1 MKLTTTLALSCLM
14 ILAANPTFAA
24 DIAADFD
31 INNNP
36 SPSGWSYGS
45 TDYSDGVT
53 SVDTT
58 SFSVYPDAGQV
69 IAFTGRNWL
78 VDATGVDTG
87 GGVSF
92 NGPARDGHSG
102 ASQAHFG
109 ITWDPLE
116 VDFVPDQSMSVVSTA
131 RYEIPTSGSY
141 DISYAFADN
150 QTCCAN
156 RDGDAWVWTSDSA
169 GGSAATLFYND
180 KLPEQTSASPDI
192 SGRQWVGGADTV
204 SLNAGDFVYFASGK
218 GGGGGDHAVVQASVN
233 LVPEPST
240 LLLAMLSVLGLIGI
254 SRRRQRQ
261 T

>member
-1 MKLTTTLALSCLM
+1 MKLTTALALASLM
-14 ILAANPTFAA
+14 IFAANPTFAA

-31 INNNP
+31 IANNP

-45 TDYSDGVT
+45 TNYSDGAT
-53 SVDTT
+53 AVDST
-58 SFSVYPDAGQV
+58 SFSIYPEAGQV
-69 IAFTGRNWL
+69 ISFTGRNWYNGG
-78 VDATGVDTG
+78 GVDGG

-92 NGPARDGHSG
+92 NDPARDGHSG

-116 VDFVPDQSMSVVSTA
+116 VDFVPDQTMTVVSTA

-150 QTCCAN
+150 QTCCAG

-180 KLPEQTSASPDI
+180 KLPGQTSASPDI

-204 SLNAGDFVYFASGK
+204 ALNAGDFVYFASGK
-218 GGGGGDHAVVQASVN
+218 GASGGDHAAVQASVN

-254 SRRRQRQ
+254 SRRSQR
-261 T
+261 

>member
-1 MKLTTTLALSCLM
+1 MKLTTTFALSCLM
-14 ILAANPTFAA
+14 IFAANTTFAA

-92 NGPARDGHSG
+92 NETG
-102 ASQAHFG
+102 AGQAHFG
-109 ITWDPLE
+109 IDWDPLE
-116 VDFVPDQSMSVVSTA
+116 VDFVPDQGKTVVSTA
-131 RYEIPTSGSY
+131 RYEISAAGSY

-169 GGSAATLFYND
+169 GGSAATLYHEPS
-180 KLPEQTSASPDI
+180 LPGNADNTPA
-192 SGRQWVGGADTV
+192 GRAWVGGADTV
-204 SLNAGDFVYFASGK
+204 ALNAGDFVYFASGK

-254 SRRRQRQ
+254 SRRPQRQ